1 MFRKEGYFMNSLLSK
16 NHFKIT
22 NGDKILTINNMAIR
36 AKEKGNKVTNATVG
50 MLFDEE
56 GRLADFESVDRI
68 IESCSDSKTR
78 RYGAVNGGEDFKKSV
93 ISWVFEEVDFKD
105 SFYEVVGTMGATGA
119 LYLSMRNYCDVNQ
132 EVLVPSIRW
141 TNYDSIISQV
151 GAKLKE
157 YNLFNSDDGL
167 DIESIMAGVD
177 YSLSAYNRAY
187 LLIND
192 PCHNPTGYS
201 LKKEEWE
208 EILRYLKEKS
218 NEGPIVLLVDIAYIN
233 YALSNY
239 KEILQMIVDSLT
251 DNLMVHITF
260 SASKTLSI
268 YGFRGGA
275 LIGLS
280 KSKEAIDDF
289 RVSIEDSARTVW
301 SMPSSASCRV
311 IKESFETK
319 EKREDLRSKLYV
331 YRDLIKERASIFL
344 SEAELVDLA
353 VYPFSSGFFIL
364 IPCSNC
370 EEVCRRLIDKH
381 IYVVPMCGGIRI
393 SISSLTKNEIKGLA
407 KEIKLAMKE
416 VNSL

>member
-1 MFRKEGYFMNSLLSK
+1 MKEGYIMNNLLSK
-16 NHFKIT
+16 NHFNIT
-22 NGDKILTINNMAIR
+22 NGDKILAINNMAVK
-36 AKEKGNKVTNATVG
+36 AKGKGNKVINATVG

-56 GRLADFESVDRI
+56 GRLASFESVDRI
-68 IESCSDSKTR
+68 IESCSDAKTR
-78 RYGAVNGGEDFKKSV
+78 RYGSIDGGEDFKTSV
-93 ISWVFEEVDFKD
+93 FSWVFEDVDFKD
-105 SFYEVVGTMGATGA
+105 NYCEIIGSMGATGA

-151 GAKLKE
+151 GGRVKE
-157 YNLFNSDDGL
+157 YNLFNSDDCL
-167 DIESIMAGVD
+167 DIESIKGCVD
-177 YSLSAYNRAY
+177 YSLKTYNRAY

-201 LKKEEWE
+201 MKKEEWK
-208 EILRYLKEKS
+208 ILLEYLKDKS
-218 NEGPIVLLVDIAYIN
+218 NDGPIVLLVDIAYIN
-233 YALSNY
+233 YSLSSY

-251 DNLMVHITF
+251 DNFMVHITF

-289 RVSIEDSARTVW
+289 RSSIEDSARTVW

-311 IKESFETK
+311 IKESFDTK
-319 EKREDLRSKLYV
+319 EKREELRSKLYV

-370 EEVCRRLIDKH
+370 QEACNSLIDRY

-407 KEIKLAMKE
+407 KQIKQAIKE
-416 VNSL
+416 TNNL

>member
-1 MFRKEGYFMNSLLSK
+1 MKEGYIMNNLLSK
-16 NHFKIT
+16 NHFNIT
-22 NGDKILTINNMAIR
+22 NGDKILAINNMAVK
-36 AKEKGNKVTNATVG
+36 AKEKGNKVINATVG
-50 MLFDEE
+50 MLLDEE
-56 GRLADFESVDRI
+56 GRLASFESVDRI
-68 IESCSDSKTR
+68 IESCSDAKTR
-78 RYGAVNGGEDFKKSV
+78 RYGSVDGGEDFKASV
-93 ISWVFEEVDFKD
+93 FSWVFEDVDFKD
-105 SFYEVVGTMGATGA
+105 NYCEIIGSMGATGA
-119 LYLSMRNYCDVNQ
+119 LYLSMRNYCDLNQ

-151 GAKLKE
+151 GGRVKE
-157 YNLFNSDDGL
+157 YNLFNSDDCL
-167 DIESIMAGVD
+167 DIESIKGCVD
-177 YSLSAYNRAY
+177 YSLKTYNRAY

-201 LKKEEWE
+201 MKKEEWHK
-208 EILRYLKEKS
+208 LLKYLKDKS
-218 NEGPIVLLVDIAYIN
+218 NDGPIVLLVDIAYIN
-233 YALSNY
+233 YSLSSY

-251 DNLMVHITF
+251 DNFMVHITF

-268 YGFRGGA
+268 YGFIGGA

-289 RVSIEDSARTVW
+289 RCSIEDSARTVW

-311 IKESFETK
+311 IKESFDTK
-319 EKREDLRSKLYV
+319 EKREELRSKLYV

-344 SEAELVDLA
+344 SEAELVGLA

-370 EEVCRRLIDKH
+370 QEVCNYLIDRY

-407 KEIKLAMKE
+407 KQIKQAIKE
-416 VNSL
+416 TNNL

>member
-1 MFRKEGYFMNSLLSK
+1 MKEGYIMNNLLSK
-16 NHFKIT
+16 NHFNIT
-22 NGDKILTINNMAIR
+22 NGDKILAINNMAVK
-36 AKEKGNKVTNATVG
+36 AKEKGNKVINATVG

-56 GRLADFESVDRI
+56 GRLASFESVDRI
-68 IESCSDSKTR
+68 IESCSDAKTR
-78 RYGAVNGGEDFKKSV
+78 RYGSIDGGEDFKASV
-93 ISWVFEEVDFKD
+93 FSWVFEDVDFKD
-105 SFYEVVGTMGATGA
+105 NYCEIIGSMGATGA
-119 LYLSMRNYCDVNQ
+119 LYLSMRNYCDLNQ

-151 GAKLKE
+151 GGRVKE
-157 YNLFNSDDGL
+157 YNLFNSDDCL
-167 DIESIMAGVD
+167 DIESIKGCVD
-177 YSLSAYNRAY
+177 YSLKTYNRAY

-201 LKKEEWE
+201 MKKEEWQK
-208 EILRYLKEKS
+208 LLKYLKDKS
-218 NEGPIVLLVDIAYIN
+218 NDGPIVLLVDIAYIN
-233 YALSNY
+233 YSLSSY

-251 DNLMVHITF
+251 DNFMVHITF

-289 RVSIEDSARTVW
+289 RCSIEDSARTVW

-311 IKESFETK
+311 ITESFDTK
-319 EKREDLRSKLYV
+319 EKREELRSKLYV

-370 EEVCRRLIDKH
+370 QEVCNYLIDRY

-407 KEIKLAMKE
+407 KQIKQAIKE
-416 VNSL
+416 TSNL

>member
-1 MFRKEGYFMNSLLSK
+1 METLLSK

-22 NGDKILTINNMAIR
+22 NGDKILTINNMAVK
-36 AKEKGNKVTNATVG
+36 AKEKGNKVINANVG

-56 GRLADFESVDRI
+56 GKLADFESVDKI
-68 IESCSDSKTR
+68 IEASSDANTR
-78 RYGAVNGGEDFKKSV
+78 KYGPVNGGEDFKKAV
-93 ISWVFEEVDFKD
+93 LSWVFEDVDFKD
-105 SFYEVVGTMGATGA
+105 NHYEVVGTMGATGA
-119 LYLSMRNYCDVNQ
+119 LYLSMRNYCSLNQ

-151 GAKLKE
+151 GARVKE
-157 YNLFNSDDGL
+157 YNLFNSEDNL
-167 DIESIMAGVD
+167 DIESIKGCVE
-177 YSLSAYNRAY
+177 YSLKTYNRVY

-201 LKKEEWE
+201 MKKEEWKE
-208 EILRYLKEKS
+208 LLDYLKEKS

-233 YALSNY
+233 YSLASYN
-239 KEILQMIVDSLT
+239 EILQLMVDSLT
-251 DNLMVHITF
+251 DNLMIQITF

-275 LIGLS
+275 LIGLN
-280 KSKEAIDDF
+280 KKQDAIEDF
-289 RVSIEDSARTVW
+289 KISIEDSARTVW
-301 SMPSSASCRV
+301 SMASSISCRV

-319 EKREDLRSKLYV
+319 EKREDLRKQLFY
-331 YRDLIKERASIFL
+331 YRDLIKERATLFL
-344 SEAELVDLA
+344 NEAELVDLI

-364 IPCSNC
+364 IPCNNC
-370 EEVCRRLIDKH
+370 DQVTNNLMNKH

-407 KEIKLAMKE
+407 KQIKMAIKQ
-416 VNSL
+416 SK

>member
-1 MFRKEGYFMNSLLSK
+1 METLLSK

-22 NGDKILTINNMAIR
+22 NGDKILTINNMAVK
-36 AKEKGNKVTNATVG
+36 AKEKGNKVINATVG

-56 GRLADFESVDRI
+56 GKLADFESVDKI
-68 IESCSDSKTR
+68 IEASSDANTR
-78 RYGAVNGGEDFKKSV
+78 KYGPVNGGEDFKKAV
-93 ISWVFEEVDFKD
+93 LSWVFEDVDFKD
-105 SFYEVVGTMGATGA
+105 NHYEVVGTMGATGA
-119 LYLSMRNYCDVNQ
+119 LYLSMRNYCSLNQ

-151 GAKLKE
+151 GARVKE
-157 YNLFNSDDGL
+157 YNLFNSEDNL
-167 DIESIMAGVD
+167 DIESIKGCVE
-177 YSLSAYNRAY
+177 YSLKTYNRVY

-201 LKKEEWE
+201 MKKEEWKE
-208 EILRYLKEKS
+208 LLDYLKEKS
-218 NEGPIVLLVDIAYIN
+218 SKGPIVLLVDIAYIN
-233 YALSNY
+233 YSLTSYN
-239 KEILQMIVDSLT
+239 EILQLMVDSLT
-251 DNLMVHITF
+251 DNLMIQITF

-275 LIGLS
+275 LIGLN
-280 KSKEAIDDF
+280 KKQDAIEDF
-289 RVSIEDSARTVW
+289 KISIEDSARTVW
-301 SMPSSASCRV
+301 SMASSISCRV

-319 EKREDLRSKLYV
+319 EKREDLRKQLFY
-331 YRDLIKERASIFL
+331 YRDLIKERATLFL
-344 SEAELVDLA
+344 NEAELVDLI

-370 EEVCRRLIDKH
+370 QEVCNYLIDRY

-407 KEIKLAMKE
+407 KQIKQAIKE
-416 VNSL
+416 TNSL

>member
-1 MFRKEGYFMNSLLSK
+1 MKEGYIMNNLLSK
-16 NHFKIT
+16 NHFNIT
-22 NGDKILTINNMAIR
+22 NGDKILAINNMAVK
-36 AKEKGNKVTNATVG
+36 AKEKGNKVINATVG

-56 GRLADFESVDRI
+56 GRLASFESVDRI
-68 IESCSDSKTR
+68 IESCSDAKTR
-78 RYGAVNGGEDFKKSV
+78 RYGSIDGGEDFKTSV
-93 ISWVFEEVDFKD
+93 FSWVFEDVDFKD
-105 SFYEVVGTMGATGA
+105 NYCEIIGTMGATGA

-151 GAKLKE
+151 GGRVKE
-157 YNLFNSDDGL
+157 YNLFNSDDCL
-167 DIESIMAGVD
+167 DIESIKGCVD
-177 YSLSAYNRAY
+177 YSLKTYNRAY

-201 LKKEEWE
+201 MKKEEWHK
-208 EILRYLKEKS
+208 LLNYLKDKS
-218 NEGPIVLLVDIAYIN
+218 NDGPIVLLVDIAYIN
-233 YALSNY
+233 YSLSSY

-251 DNLMVHITF
+251 DNFMVHITF

-289 RVSIEDSARTVW
+289 RRSIEDSARTVW
-301 SMPSSASCRV
+301 SMASSISCRV

-319 EKREDLRSKLYV
+319 EKREDLRKQLFY
-331 YRDLIKERASIFL
+331 YRDLIKERATLFL
-344 SEAELVDLA
+344 NEAELVDLI

-370 EEVCRRLIDKH
+370 QEVCNYLIDRY

-407 KEIKLAMKE
+407 KQIKQAIKE
-416 VNSL
+416 TNNL

>member
-1 MFRKEGYFMNSLLSK
+1 METLLSK

-22 NGDKILTINNMAIR
+22 NGDKILTINNMAVK
-36 AKEKGNKVTNATVG
+36 AKEKGNKVINATVG

-56 GRLADFESVDRI
+56 GKLADFESVDKI
-68 IESCSDSKTR
+68 IEASSDANTR
-78 RYGAVNGGEDFKKSV
+78 KYGPVNGGEDFKKAV
-93 ISWVFEEVDFKD
+93 LSWVFEDVDFKD
-105 SFYEVVGTMGATGA
+105 NHYEVVGTMGATGA
-119 LYLSMRNYCDVNQ
+119 LYLSMRNYCSLNQ

-151 GAKLKE
+151 GARVKE
-157 YNLFNSDDGL
+157 YNLFNSEDNL
-167 DIESIMAGVD
+167 DIESIKGCVE
-177 YSLSAYNRAY
+177 YSLKTYNRVY

-201 LKKEEWE
+201 MKKEEWKE
-208 EILRYLKEKS
+208 LLDYLKEKS

-233 YALSNY
+233 YSLTSYN
-239 KEILQMIVDSLT
+239 EILQLMVDSLT
-251 DNLMVHITF
+251 DNLMIQITF

-275 LIGLS
+275 LIGLN
-280 KSKEAIDDF
+280 KKQDAIEDF
-289 RVSIEDSARTVW
+289 KISIEDSARTVW
-301 SMPSSASCRV
+301 SMASSISCRV

-319 EKREDLRSKLYV
+319 EKREDLRKQLFY
-331 YRDLIKERASIFL
+331 YRDLIKERATLFL
-344 SEAELVDLA
+344 NEAELVDLI

-370 EEVCRRLIDKH
+370 QEVCNYLIDRY

-407 KEIKLAMKE
+407 KQIKQAIKE
-416 VNSL
+416 TNNL

>member
-1 MFRKEGYFMNSLLSK
+1 METLLSK

-22 NGDKILTINNMAIR
+22 NGDKILTINNMAVK
-36 AKEKGNKVTNATVG
+36 AKEKGNKVINATVG

-56 GRLADFESVDRI
+56 GKLADFESVDKI
-68 IESCSDSKTR
+68 IEASSDANTR
-78 RYGAVNGGEDFKKSV
+78 KYGPVNGGEDFKKAV
-93 ISWVFEEVDFKD
+93 LSWVFEDVDFKD
-105 SFYEVVGTMGATGA
+105 NHYEVVGTMGATGA
-119 LYLSMRNYCDVNQ
+119 LYLSMRNYCSLNQ

-151 GAKLKE
+151 GARVKE
-157 YNLFNSDDGL
+157 YNLFNSEDNL
-167 DIESIMAGVD
+167 DIESIKGCVE
-177 YSLSAYNRAY
+177 YSLKTYNRVY

-201 LKKEEWE
+201 MKKEEWKE
-208 EILRYLKEKS
+208 LLDYLKEKS
-218 NEGPIVLLVDIAYIN
+218 SKGPIVLLVDIAYIN
-233 YALSNY
+233 YSLTSYN
-239 KEILQMIVDSLT
+239 EILQLMVDSLT
-251 DNLMVHITF
+251 DNLMIQITF

-275 LIGLS
+275 LIGLN
-280 KSKEAIDDF
+280 KKQDAIEDF
-289 RVSIEDSARTVW
+289 KISIEDSARTVW
-301 SMPSSASCRV
+301 SMASSISCRV

-319 EKREDLRSKLYV
+319 EKREDLRKQLFY
-331 YRDLIKERASIFL
+331 YRDLIKERATLFL
-344 SEAELVDLA
+344 NEAELVDLA

-370 EEVCRRLIDKH
+370 QEVCNYLIDRY

-407 KEIKLAMKE
+407 KQIKQAIKE
-416 VNSL
+416 TNNL